1 MHMQGDI
8 VSIIHI
14 WDTHDTGRIP
24 AALVSVSPETGWA
37 SERWEWDSQRMD
49 YDNTPWLLAGNNI

>member
-49 YDNTPWLLAGNNI
+49 YDNTP